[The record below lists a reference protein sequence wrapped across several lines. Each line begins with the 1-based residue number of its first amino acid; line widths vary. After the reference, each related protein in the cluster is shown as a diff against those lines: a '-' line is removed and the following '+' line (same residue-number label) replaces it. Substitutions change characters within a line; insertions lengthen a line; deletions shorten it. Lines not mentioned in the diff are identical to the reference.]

1 MSLSSSVKS
10 QDHPSNNYMFRR
22 TEATLLWRIHA
33 DMLTGN
39 KKGLRA
45 ERAPRR
51 LLLLGLLLLLIGS
64 RMMQTLM
71 SETLLVSRV
80 SPSTTPRRQVTA
92 AAWPL

>member
-1 MSLSSSVKS
+1 M
-10 QDHPSNNYMFRR
+10 PSDEVAN
-22 TEATLLWRIHA
+22 H
-33 DMLTGN
+33 

-71 SETLLVSRV
+71 SESLLVSRV
-80 SPSTTPRRQVTA
+80 SPSTTPRQVTA